1 MPFFRPLGKFPINAV
16 RSQPNRSMKT
26 TADCGLHFDFAQF
39 QETADFRPNNF
50 KTSKWVLTLS
60 LLLGLILAACNREG
74 DDLSYNRDIR
84 PIFNQKCLP
93 CHGGV
98 KKLGGFSLLF
108 REEAMGLME
117 SGKTAIV
124 PGSHKKSE
132 LYQRLIHPDPEK
144 RMPQESDPLTKGEI
158 ALIARWIDEGA
169 EWENPWSYRSPKPAD
184 LPDVGGD
191 WPANDLDH
199 FVLERLEQE
208 ELSPEAPADP
218 PTLIRRLSLDL
229 TGLPPTPDMV
239 AAFTADASEKNY
251 AAQVDN
257 LLNDPAFGE
266 RWAAWWLDL
275 ARYAD
280 SQGYEK
286 DGHRDIWQ
294 FRDWVIGAFNRDLP
308 FDRFTIEQIAGDL
321 LPQPTRDQL
330 VATAFHRN
338 TMTNTEG
345 GTDDEEFRT
354 AALIDRLNTTF
365 DVWQSTTIGCVQC
378 HSHPYDPIRHE
389 EFYQLLACFNNTQ
402 DADLDN
408 EMPRLEVYKPADEL
422 KVREVID
429 YIRRLRSAPATSPGE
444 DLNEEIREAV
454 FPRLLPRDCD
464 DFQHVMLQTNDVSNW
479 SYNLQAGLQRRFFYK
494 YDGIDLTGLEKIDY
508 LYSAVGDGAR
518 MDVRLDS
525 VNGPLLQSFQFPS
538 TMKAGQL
545 EFKNRAVPVQ
555 KTGSAGR
562 HDLIFEIVNSVGKA
576 PDGIATIRETALV
589 FENEA
594 GPDPA
599 VKKAQDELIALRH
612 KSLTVPV
619 MREKSP
625 VFRRKTQVFE
635 RGNFLTPAQEVQP
648 GAPGVMAPLAK
659 DKPERLALAE
669 WLVSKENPLTAR
681 VMVNR
686 IWEQLFG
693 AGIVLTLE
701 DFGTQGEPPSHPE
714 MLDHLAWKWMN
725 EQNWSLKSLLKEIVL
740 SSTYRQ
746 SSRISPEKLE
756 KDPFNR
762 LLSRG
767 PRFRLSA
774 EQVRDQALAVSGL
787 LYDSVGGPSVM
798 PPQPDGIWQVVYN
811 GSQWI
816 TETGKN
822 RYRRGVYTYWRRT
835 TPYPSMVAF
844 DTPSREFCLSRRI
857 RTNTP
862 MQALVTLNDPV
873 YLEAA
878 AALAGKMH
886 TAAGGDPKKA
896 VRTGY
901 QLALARE
908 PDEETLGIL
917 VALLQDAEKA
927 LPARAPKAIPT
938 GFSPNLI
945 NNTAVDDPMT
955 VVANAILNLDR
966 FLTKD

>member
-1 MPFFRPLGKFPINAV
+1 MPFFHLPWKRSAAV
-16 RSQPNRSMKT
+16 AGFQQKPHAATTGALCQPPPPRFLQK
-26 TADCGLHFDFAQF
+26 G
-39 QETADFRPNNF
+39 R
-50 KTSKWVLTLS
+50 LTFWKIFGLS
-60 LLLGLILAACNREG
+60 LGLGLAIGACNRG
-74 DDLSYNRDIR
+74 ADDLSYNRDIR

-117 SGKTAIV
+117 SGKTAII
-124 PGSHKKSE
+124 PGNHKKSE
-132 LYQRLIHPDPEK
+132 LYQRLIHPDPDK
-144 RMPQESDPLTKGEI
+144 RMPQESDPLTQDEV

-169 EWENPWSYRSPKPAD
+169 EWEDPWSYRPPKTAD
-184 LPDVGGD
+184 LPDTGSD
-191 WPANDLDH
+191 WPARDLDY
-199 FVLERLEQE
+199 FVLQRLEQE
-208 ELSPEAPADP
+208 KLAPETQAEPA
-218 PTLIRRLSLDL
+218 TLIRRLSLDL
-229 TGLPPTPDMV
+229 TGLPPSPERVD
-239 AAFTADASEKNY
+239 AFTADPSEKNY
-251 AAQVDN
+251 EAQVDQ
-257 LLNDPAFGE
+257 LLSNPAFGE

-308 FDRFTIEQIAGDL
+308 FDQFTIEQIAGDL
-321 LPQPTRDQL
+321 LPQPTRDQII
-330 VATAFHRN
+330 ATAFHRN
-338 TMTNTEG
+338 TMTNSEG

-389 EFYQLLACFNNTQ
+389 EFYRLMACLNNTQ

-408 EMPRLEVYKPADEL
+408 EMPLLETYTAADSK
-422 KVREVID
+422 KVKEIVD
-429 YIRRLRSAPATSPGE
+429 YIRQLRPEYKTEPEE
-444 DLNEEIREAV
+444 DLNRQIRQAI

-479 SYNLQAGLQRRFFYK
+479 SYNLQAGLHRRFFYS
-494 YDGIDLTGLEKIDY
+494 YEGINLTGLKKIDY
-508 LYSAVGDGAR
+508 RYSAVDKGAR

-525 VNGPLLQSFQFPS
+525 INGPLIQSFHFPS
-538 TMKAGQL
+538 TMINGRFESKNL
-545 EFKNRAVPVQ
+545 TVPLDKMEF
-555 KTGSAGR
+555 TGS
-562 HDLIFEIVNSVGKA
+562 HDLIFEIVNSVAKA
-576 PDGIATIRETALV
+576 PEGIATIRETTLLYDHTT
-589 FENEA
+589 
-594 GPDPA
+594 GITPA
-599 VKKAQDELIALRH
+599 VQKAQDELIALRN
-612 KSLTVPV
+612 KSLTTPV

-625 VFRRKTQVFE
+625 AFRRKTHVFE

-701 DFGTQGEPPSHPE
+701 DFGTQGEPPTHPQ

-725 EQNWSLKSLLKEIVL
+725 DQQWSLKKLLKEIVL
-740 SSTYRQ
+740 SATYRQ
-746 SSRISPEKLE
+746 SSRITPEKQE

-787 LYDSVGGPSVM
+787 LYDSIGGPSVM

-811 GSQWI
+811 GSQWV
-816 TETGKN
+816 TESGKN
-822 RYRRGVYTYWRRT
+822 RYRRGIYTYWRRT

-878 AALAGKMH
+878 AALAKKMR
-886 TAAGGDPKKA
+886 AAGGDGPEKA
-896 VRTGY
+896 IRAGY
-901 QLALARE
+901 KLALAE
-908 PDEETLGIL
+908 DPDAETLAIL
-917 VALLQDAEKA
+917 TGLLKDAEKNLSA
-927 LPARAPKAIPT
+927 NRPKVIPT
-938 GFSPNLI
+938 SYTPKTSNA
-945 NNTAVDDPMT
+945 TSVDEPMT

-966 FLTKD
+966 FLTKQ